1 MSAKYK
7 IPPIAALRVE
17 DMPVVTAT
25 QLKSATADVFDLL
38 ARQGAVSVHR
48 HDKPRGVLLSVEHY
62 EALAGK
68 DDDWL
73 ADLTKEYEAMVDEMQ
88 SPEQKAA
95 AIRAFNATP
104 EELGE
109 AAVYAAQR
117 RIASGKIVS

>member
-1 MSAKYK
+1 MSAKFK

-38 ARQGAVSVHR
+38 ARQGSVSIHR

-73 ADLTKEYEAMVDEMQ
+73 ADLMKEYESMVDEMQ

-95 AIRAFNATP
+95 AIRLFEATP

-109 AAVYAAQR
+109 AAVKGAQR
-117 RIASGKIVS
+117 KIATGEIVL